1 MPDTAL
7 CTNYNIISKQIPGC
21 CHMLRPTL
29 NGLLARHAIPAFPKE
44 PFPRA
49 GTGLAGTAQ
58 GDWQPTLW
66 HANKNGCF
74 QVSCQRSRCS
84 SYQAINRKIKTQQ
97 GSPWS
102 RKRFRSFGNYYPVP
116 QSKNPLCMLKTN
128 QVKTVYDTRHSHPPR
143 AACCMW
149 HATKLPNSDV
159 VLDNLHKSPL
169 NLLHLAT
176 ICGPAG
182 RYSCQLPADIV
193 PSPSLS
199 HACQLKLWRSVGEAA
214 DSRQQAKESTT
225 EQ

>member
-1 MPDTAL
+1 
-7 CTNYNIISKQIPGC
+7 
-21 CHMLRPTL
+21 MLRPTL

-44 PFPRA
+44 PFPRPD
-49 GTGLAGTAQ
+49 TGLTGTAQ
-58 GDWQPTLW
+58 GDLQQTLW

-74 QVSCQRSRCS
+74 QVSSQR

-102 RKRFRSFGNYYPVP
+102 RKRFRSLGNYYPVP
-116 QSKNPLCMLKTN
+116 QSKNPLCMLKAN
-128 QVKTVYDTRHSHPPR
+128 QVKTVYDTRHSRSPR

-169 NLLHLAT
+169 NLLHLVT

-182 RYSCQLPADIV
+182 RYTSCQLPAPTDIV

-199 HACQLKLWRSVGEAA
+199 HARQLKLWRSVDRQQTS
-214 DSRQQAKESTT
+214 DSRQQTKESTT